1 MSVAVEGCAK
11 KDKKEGDKWLGSST
25 ACSGDS
31 QIKCSSMM
39 HFPSKSITHSGKS
52 LSGLFSIVVALAKV
66 TKFTDQVLQIIIV
79 SWKKSTGNKK
89 VLKY

>member
-1 MSVAVEGCAK
+1 
-11 KDKKEGDKWLGSST
+11 
-25 ACSGDS
+25 
-31 QIKCSSMM
+31 M